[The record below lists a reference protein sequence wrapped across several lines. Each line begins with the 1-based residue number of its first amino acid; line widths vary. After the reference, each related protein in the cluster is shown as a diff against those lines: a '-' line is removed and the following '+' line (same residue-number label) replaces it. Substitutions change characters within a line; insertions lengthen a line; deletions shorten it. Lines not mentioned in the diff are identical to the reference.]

1 MMQVELKTPPV
12 ADKATAQAQAWRMS
26 YLAAAPAGQ
35 APLAVISE
43 PRAVV
48 AIASPIELAN
58 AMAAPAGP
66 REDSLLV
73 VWVPSAVGVPVD
85 LDSSLQ
91 AWIRRDLAPNRAPV
105 QASIKTVRVLCTET
119 RSIIYAVPE
128 HLSEAMDAVARFTL
142 AARQTADLEAQ
153 VAATWRD
160 IQAHTP
166 LTHGVKSKDLGQQR
180 QVNALTER
188 VTEMKTMHLRLQI
201 ALEQLDQSLS
211 STSKRM
217 YADLADAASLHDRME
232 MIEDPIQFALDHYEL
247 ANSRL
252 AEVGLARKG
261 LILEA
266 MIVVVLLADFVV
278 HFSELLILSGRSLLP
293 SGLPTII
300 P

>member
-1 MMQVELKTPPV
+1 MQAELKTPPA
-12 ADKATAQAQAWRMS
+12 ADKAASQAQAWKIS
-26 YLAAAPAGQ
+26 YLAEAPAGQ
-35 APLAVISE
+35 SPLAVISE

-48 AIASPIELAN
+48 AVASPIEFAA
-58 AMAAPAGP
+58 AMAMPIGP

-91 AWIRRDLAPNRAPV
+91 TWIRRDLPPNRAPV
-105 QASIKTVRVLCTET
+105 QASIKTVRVVCTET

-160 IQAHTP
+160 IKVHTP
-166 LTHGVKSKDLGQQR
+166 LTHAVKGKQLRLQP
-180 QVNALTER
+180 QVNAMTER
-188 VTEMKTMHLRLQI
+188 ATEMKTMHLRLQL
-201 ALEQLDQSLS
+201 ALEQLDQGLS

-232 MIEDPIQFALDHYEL
+232 MIEDPIQFALEHYEL
-247 ANSRL
+247 ATSRL
-252 AEVGLARKG
+252 TEVSTANKG

-266 MIVVVLLADFVV
+266 LIVVVLLADFVV
-278 HFSELLILSGRSLLP
+278 HFSELLILSGRTLFP
-293 SGLPTII
+293 SGVPTII

>member
-1 MMQVELKTPPV
+1 MQAELKTPPA
-12 ADKATAQAQAWRMS
+12 ADKAASQAQAWKIS

-35 APLAVISE
+35 SPLAVISE
-43 PRAVV
+43 PRTVV
-48 AIASPIELAN
+48 AVASPIAFAE
-58 AMAAPAGP
+58 AMAMPAGP

-73 VWVPSAVGVPVD
+73 IWVPSAVGLPVD

-91 AWIRRDLAPNRAPV
+91 TWIRSGLAPNRAPV
-105 QASIKTVRVLCTET
+105 QASIKTVRVVCTET

-153 VAATWRD
+153 VAATWGD
-160 IQAHTP
+160 IRAHTP
-166 LTHGVKSKDLGQQR
+166 LTHALKGKQLRLQP
-180 QVNALTER
+180 QVNAMTER
-188 VTEMKTMHLRLQI
+188 ATEMKTMHLRLQI

-232 MIEDPIQFALDHYEL
+232 MIEDPIQFALEHYEL

-252 AEVGLARKG
+252 TELGTANKG

-266 MIVVVLLADFVV
+266 LIVVVLLADFAV
-278 HFSELLILSGRSLLP
+278 HFSELLMLSGRTLFP
-293 SGLPTII
+293 SGVPTII

>member
-252 AEVGLARKG
+252 TEVSTANKG

-266 MIVVVLLADFVV
+266 LIVVVLLADFVV
-278 HFSELLILSGRSLLP
+278 HFSELLILSGRTLFP
-293 SGLPTII
+293 SGAPTII

>member
-1 MMQVELKTPPV
+1 MQSELKTPPA
-12 ADKATAQAQAWRMS
+12 ADKAASQAQAWKIS
-26 YLAAAPAGQ
+26 YLAEAPAGQ
-35 APLAVISE
+35 SPLAVISE

-48 AIASPIELAN
+48 AVASPIEFAA
-58 AMAAPAGP
+58 AMAMPIGP

-91 AWIRRDLAPNRAPV
+91 TWIRRDLPPNRAPV
-105 QASIKTVRVLCTET
+105 QASIKTVRVVCTET

-153 VAATWRD
+153 VAATWGD
-160 IQAHTP
+160 IRAHTP
-166 LTHGVKSKDLGQQR
+166 LTHAVKGRQLRLQP
-180 QVNALTER
+180 QVNAMTER
-188 VTEMKTMHLRLQI
+188 ATEMKTMHLRLQI
-201 ALEQLDQSLS
+201 ALEQLDQNLS

-232 MIEDPIQFALDHYEL
+232 MIEDPIQFALEHYEL

-252 AEVGLARKG
+252 TELSTANKG

-266 MIVVVLLADFVV
+266 LIVVVLLADFVV
-278 HFSELLILSGRSLLP
+278 HFSELLILSGKTLFP
-293 SGLPTII
+293 SGVPTII

>member
-1 MMQVELKTPPV
+1 MQAELKTPPA
-12 ADKATAQAQAWRMS
+12 ADKAASQAQAWKIS

-35 APLAVISE
+35 SPLAVISE

-48 AIASPIELAN
+48 AVASPIELAE
-58 AMAAPAGP
+58 AMAMPAGP

-91 AWIRRDLAPNRAPV
+91 TWIRRDLPPNRAPV
-105 QASIKTVRVLCTET
+105 QASIKTVRVVCTET

-166 LTHGVKSKDLGQQR
+166 LTHAVKSKQLRLQP
-180 QVNALTER
+180 QVNAMTER
-188 VTEMKTMHLRLQI
+188 TTEMKTMHLRLQI
-201 ALEQLDQSLS
+201 ALEQLDQNLS
-211 STSKRM
+211 GTSKRM

-232 MIEDPIQFALDHYEL
+232 MIEDPIQFALEHYEL
-247 ANSRL
+247 ATSRL
-252 AEVGLARKG
+252 TEVSTANKG

-266 MIVVVLLADFVV
+266 LIVVVLLADFVV
-278 HFSELLILSGRSLLP
+278 HFSELLILSGRTLFP
-293 SGLPTII
+293 SGAPTII

>member
-1 MMQVELKTPPV
+1 MQAELKGAPA
-12 ADKATAQAQAWRMS
+12 ADKAASQAQAWKIS

-35 APLAVISE
+35 SPLAVISE

-48 AIASPIELAN
+48 AVASPIELAE
-58 AMAAPAGP
+58 AMAMPAGP

-73 VWVPSAVGVPVD
+73 IWVPSAVGVPVD

-91 AWIRRDLAPNRAPV
+91 TWIRRDLPPNRAPV
-105 QASIKTVRVLCTET
+105 QASIKTVRVVCTET

-160 IQAHTP
+160 IQVHTP
-166 LTHGVKSKDLGQQR
+166 LTHAVKGKQLRLQP
-180 QVNALTER
+180 QVNAMTER
-188 VTEMKTMHLRLQI
+188 VTEMKTMHLRLQL
-201 ALEQLDQSLS
+201 ALEQLDQGLS

-232 MIEDPIQFALDHYEL
+232 MIEDPIQFALEHYEL
-247 ANSRL
+247 ATSRL
-252 AEVGLARKG
+252 TEVSTANKG

-266 MIVVVLLADFVV
+266 LIVVVLLADFVV
-278 HFSELLILSGRSLLP
+278 HFSELLILSGRTLFP
-293 SGLPTII
+293 SGAPTII

>member
-1 MMQVELKTPPV
+1 M
-12 ADKATAQAQAWRMS
+12 
-26 YLAAAPAGQ
+26 
-35 APLAVISE
+35 
-43 PRAVV
+43 
-48 AIASPIELAN
+48 
-58 AMAAPAGP
+58 PAGP

-73 VWVPSAVGVPVD
+73 IWVPSAVGVPVD

-91 AWIRRDLAPNRAPV
+91 SWMRRDLPPNRAPV
-105 QASIKTVRVLCTET
+105 QASIKTVRVVCTET

-142 AARQTADLEAQ
+142 AARQTADLEAK

-160 IQAHTP
+160 IEAHTP
-166 LTHGVKSKDLGQQR
+166 LTHVVKGKQLRQQS

-188 VTEMKTMHLRLQI
+188 VTEMKTMHLRLQL
-201 ALEQLDQSLS
+201 ALEQLDQGLS

-232 MIEDPIQFALDHYEL
+232 MIEDPIQFALEHYEL

-252 AEVGLARKG
+252 AEVGTARKG

-278 HFSELLILSGRSLLP
+278 HFSELLILSGRTLFP
-293 SGLPTII
+293 SGVPTII

>member
-1 MMQVELKTPPV
+1 MMQAELKTPPA
-12 ADKATAQAQAWRMS
+12 ADKATSKAQAWRIS

-48 AIASPIELAN
+48 AVASPIELADAI
-58 AMAAPAGP
+58 AMPVEP

-73 VWVPSAVGVPVD
+73 IWVPSAVGVPVD

-91 AWIRRDLAPNRAPV
+91 TWIRRDLAPNRAPV
-105 QASIKTVRVLCTET
+105 QASIKTVRVVCTET

-153 VAATWRD
+153 VAATWPDVR
-160 IQAHTP
+160 AHTP
-166 LTHGVKSKDLGQQR
+166 LTHAVKSKQLRLQPQID
-180 QVNALTER
+180 ALTER

-211 STSKRM
+211 GTSKRM
-217 YADLADAASLHDRME
+217 YADLADAASLHDRLE

-252 AEVGLARKG
+252 TELGAARKG

-266 MIVVVLLADFVV
+266 LIVAVLLADFLM
-278 HFSELLILSGRSLLP
+278 HFSELLLLSGRSLFP
-293 SGLPTII
+293 SGVPTII

>member
-1 MMQVELKTPPV
+1 MQAELKAPPA
-12 ADKATAQAQAWRMS
+12 ADKAASQAQAWKIS

-35 APLAVISE
+35 SPLAVISE
-43 PRAVV
+43 PRTVIAV
-48 AIASPIELAN
+48 ASPIPLAE
-58 AMAAPAGP
+58 AMAMPAGP

-73 VWVPSAVGVPVD
+73 IWVPSAVGVPVD

-91 AWIRRDLAPNRAPV
+91 SWMRRDLPPNRAPV
-105 QASIKTVRVLCTET
+105 QASIKTVRVVCSET

-160 IQAHTP
+160 IKVHTP
-166 LTHGVKSKDLGQQR
+166 LTHAVKGKQLRLQP
-180 QVNALTER
+180 QVNAMTER
-188 VTEMKTMHLRLQI
+188 ATEMKTMHLRLQL
-201 ALEQLDQSLS
+201 ALEQLDQGLS

-232 MIEDPIQFALDHYEL
+232 MIEDPIQFALEHYEL
-247 ANSRL
+247 ATSRL
-252 AEVGLARKG
+252 TEVSTANKG

-266 MIVVVLLADFVV
+266 LIVVVLLADFVV
-278 HFSELLILSGRSLLP
+278 HFSELLILSGRTLFP
-293 SGLPTII
+293 SGVPTII